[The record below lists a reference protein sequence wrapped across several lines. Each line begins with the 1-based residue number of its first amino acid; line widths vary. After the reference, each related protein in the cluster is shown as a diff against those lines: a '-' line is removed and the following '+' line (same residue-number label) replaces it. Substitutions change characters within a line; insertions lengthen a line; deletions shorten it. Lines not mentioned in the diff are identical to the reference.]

1 MDLEPDKNKPE
12 IKFDISNYCPG
23 KIICVGMN
31 YKSHISEQDGRFPS
45 KPVLFAKA
53 SSSIIKDGENILC
66 PPEVKELDYEVELA
80 VIIGS
85 KSKNISEKDVLNHIY
100 GYTIINDLTA
110 REIQKSEGQWF
121 RAKSFDTFAPIG
133 PVIIPTNKIQ
143 DPQNLYLKSY
153 VNGTLR
159 QNSNTNDMIFKIFEL
174 ISYISKSMTLEAG
187 DLIATG
193 TPAGVGVFMK
203 EKKFLLPG
211 DEIVCE
217 IEKIGKLVN
226 KVINQ

>member
-1 MDLEPDKNKPE
+1 M
-12 IKFDISNYCPG
+12 
-23 KIICVGMN
+23 
-31 YKSHISEQDGRFPS
+31 
-45 KPVLFAKA
+45 
-53 SSSIIKDGENILC
+53 KD
-66 PPEVKELDYEVELA
+66 
-80 VIIGS
+80 
-85 KSKNISEKDVLNHIY
+85 ISEKDVLSYIY

-110 REIQKSEGQWF
+110 REIQKNEGQWF

-133 PVIIPTNKIQ
+133 PVIIPKNKIQ
-143 DPQNLYLKSY
+143 DPQNLHLKSY
-153 VNGTLR
+153 VNGNLR
-159 QNSNTNDMIFKIFEL
+159 QNSNTSDMLFKIFEL

-226 KVINQ
+226 KVVSL

>member
-1 MDLEPDKNKPE
+1 MDFEPDA
-12 IKFDISNYCPG
+12 KFNISNYFPG
-23 KIICVGMN
+23 KIVCVGMN

-53 SSSIIKDGENILC
+53 TSSIIKDRENIFY

-85 KSKNISEKDVLNHIY
+85 KMKNISERDVLNHIY
-100 GYTIINDLTA
+100 GYTIMNDLTA
-110 REIQKSEGQWF
+110 REIQKNEGQWF

-133 PVIIPTNKIQ
+133 PVIVPKNKIQ
-143 DPQNLYLKSY
+143 DPQNLHLKSY
-153 VNGTLR
+153 VNGKLR
-159 QNSNTNDMIFKIFEL
+159 QNSNTNDMIFKVFEL

-193 TPAGVGVFMK
+193 TPAGVGAFMK

-211 DEIVCE
+211 DEVICE

-226 KVINQ
+226 KVVAP

>member
-1 MDLEPDKNKPE
+1 MGFEPDT
-12 IKFDISNYCPG
+12 KFDINNYSPG
-23 KIICVGMN
+23 KIVCVGMN
-31 YKSHISEQDGRFPS
+31 YKSHISEQDGRFPG

-53 SSSIIKDGENILC
+53 ASSIIKDGENIFY

-85 KSKNISEKDVLNHIY
+85 KMKDISEKDVLSHIY

-110 REIQKSEGQWF
+110 REIQKNEGQWF

-133 PVIIPTNKIQ
+133 PVIIPKNKIQ
-143 DPQNLYLKSY
+143 DPQNLHLKSY
-153 VNGTLR
+153 VNGKLR
-159 QNSNTNDMIFKIFEL
+159 QNSNTSDMIFKIFEL

-193 TPAGVGVFMK
+193 TPAGVAAFMK
-203 EKKFLLPG
+203 EKKFLFPG

-226 KVINQ
+226 KVVSL

>member
-1 MDLEPDKNKPE
+1 MNFDPD
-12 IKFDISNYCPG
+12 IKFDINNYSPG
-23 KIICVGMN
+23 KIVCVGMN
-31 YKSHISEQDGRFPS
+31 YKSHIREQDGRFPGN
-45 KPVLFAKA
+45 PVLFAKA
-53 SSSIIKDGENILC
+53 TSSIVKDGENIC
-66 PPEVKELDYEVELA
+66 YPPEVKELDYEVELA

-85 KSKNISEKDVLNHIY
+85 RMKNISEKDVLSYIY
-100 GYTIINDLTA
+100 GYSIINDLTA
-110 REIQKSEGQWF
+110 REIQKNEGQWF
-121 RAKSFDTFAPIG
+121 RAKSFDTFAPVG
-133 PVIIPTNKIQ
+133 PVIMPKNKIQ

-153 VNGTLR
+153 VNGNLR

-226 KVINQ
+226 KVVSL

>member
-1 MDLEPDKNKPE
+1 MDFEPD
-12 IKFDISNYCPG
+12 IRFDINNYYPG

-31 YKSHISEQDGRFPS
+31 YKSHISEQDGRFPG

-53 SSSIIKDGENILC
+53 NSSIIKDGENIFY

-85 KSKNISEKDVLNHIY
+85 KMKDISEKDVLSYIY

-110 REIQKSEGQWF
+110 REIQKNEGQWF

-133 PVIIPTNKIQ
+133 PVIIPKNKIQ
-143 DPQNLYLKSY
+143 DPQNLHLKSY
-153 VNGTLR
+153 VNGNIR
-159 QNSNTNDMIFKIFEL
+159 QNSNTSDMLFKIFEL

-203 EKKFLLPG
+203 EKKFLLAG

-226 KVINQ
+226 KVVSL

>member
-1 MDLEPDKNKPE
+1 MGFEPD
-12 IKFDISNYCPG
+12 IKFDINNYSPG
-23 KIICVGMN
+23 KIVCAGMN
-31 YKSHISEQDGRFPS
+31 YKSHINEQDGRFPS

-53 SSSIIKDGENILC
+53 ASSIIKDGENILY

-85 KSKNISEKDVLNHIY
+85 KMKDVSEKDVLSHIY

-110 REIQKSEGQWF
+110 REIQKNEGQWF

-133 PVIIPTNKIQ
+133 PVIIPKNKIQ
-143 DPQNLYLKSY
+143 DPQNLHLKSY
-153 VNGTLR
+153 VNGKLR
-159 QNSNTNDMIFKIFEL
+159 QNSNTSDMIFKIFEL

-211 DEIVCE
+211 DEIACE

-226 KVINQ
+226 KVVSL